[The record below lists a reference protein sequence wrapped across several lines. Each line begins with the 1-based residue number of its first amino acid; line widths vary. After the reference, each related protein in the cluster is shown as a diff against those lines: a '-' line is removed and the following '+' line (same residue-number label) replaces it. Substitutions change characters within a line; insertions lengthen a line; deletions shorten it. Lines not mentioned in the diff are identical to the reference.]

1 MNNINLSGRVLTAL
15 IDFNL
20 LVDTDIGLI
29 RFIRNNF
36 QDDRVFKLDIVNK
49 SDRAILSLLYSRENW
64 NPLSIISTKDNMKD
78 IDKLYK
84 SFFDT
89 YKQDILKLSLTQRPI
104 NKFVELMFANRTS
117 FAINPMIYVVDD
129 LEAFEIRRFFSID
142 AVTDTKDKNA
152 LRSKDVYYVKDY
164 RFFTTNHI
172 ENTIV
177 QKKIYMSPRRY
188 NSIYI
193 QNHSNRFTE
202 YNDIISIGKDFSQKE
217 ETNKDGK

>member
-1 MNNINLSGRVLTAL
+1 MENINLSGRVLNTL

-49 SDRAILSLLYSRENW
+49 SDRYILSLLYSRENW
-64 NPLSIISTKDNMKD
+64 NPLSIISTEDNIKD

-84 SFFDT
+84 SFFDE
-89 YKQDILKLSLTQRPI
+89 YKQDILKLSLTQKSLNR
-104 NKFVELMFANRTS
+104 FVELMFHNSST
-117 FAINPMIYVVDD
+117 FGINPSIYVTDE
-129 LEAFEIRRFFSID
+129 LEEYEVGRFFEIYNIIN
-142 AVTDTKDKNA
+142 TKDKKI
-152 LRSKDVYYVKDY
+152 LKSKDVYYVKDY

-177 QKKIYMSPRRY
+177 QKKIYISPRKY
-188 NSIYI
+188 NMTYI
-193 QNHSNRFTE
+193 QNHNNRLTN
-202 YNDIISIGKDFSQKE
+202 YNDFISIGKDYSQE
-217 ETNKDGK
+217 ETKDGK

>member
-1 MNNINLSGRVLTAL
+1 MENINLSGRVLNTL

-36 QDDRVFKLDIVNK
+36 QDDRVFKLDIINK
-49 SDRAILSLLYSRENW
+49 SDRYILSLLYSRENW
-64 NPLSIISTKDNMKD
+64 NPLSIISTEDNIKD

-84 SFFDT
+84 SFFDE
-89 YKQDILKLSLTQRPI
+89 YKQDILKLSLTQKSLNR
-104 NKFVELMFANRTS
+104 FVELMFHNSST
-117 FAINPMIYVVDD
+117 FGINPSIYVIDE
-129 LEAFEIRRFFSID
+129 LEEYEVGRFFEIYNIIN
-142 AVTDTKDKNA
+142 TKDKKI

-177 QKKIYMSPRRY
+177 QKKIYISPRKY
-188 NSIYI
+188 NMIYI
-193 QNHSNRFTE
+193 QNHSNRLTT
-202 YNDIISIGKDFSQKE
+202 YNDFISIGKDYSQE
-217 ETNKDGK
+217 ENRDGK